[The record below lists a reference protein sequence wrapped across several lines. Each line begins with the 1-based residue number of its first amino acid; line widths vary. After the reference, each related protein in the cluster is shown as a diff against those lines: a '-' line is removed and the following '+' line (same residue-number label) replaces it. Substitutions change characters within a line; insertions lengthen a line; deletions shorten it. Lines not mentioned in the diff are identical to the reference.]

1 MASNQSIADRI
12 KSFGT
17 MLAGAEANASDLAS
31 QAEHTGELRL
41 SMDGTQEALAR
52 QGHYKRLA
60 QEASR
65 DLDQWLA
72 RGMEAYWRLR
82 LGVQSQ
88 YGPRSE
94 MMAEFGLQPL
104 RPAAKPASK
113 PPKPP
118 VESVKNESANKKP
131 SDTGANPSQTA
142 TPKTDS
148 ST

>member
-1 MASNQSIADRI
+1 MASNTSIADRI
-12 KSFGT
+12 KSYGT

-31 QAEHTGELRL
+31 QAEHANELKL
-41 SMDGTQEALAR
+41 SLEGTQEALAR
-52 QGHYKRLA
+52 QARYKRLA
-60 QEASR
+60 QEATR
-65 DLDQWLA
+65 DLDRWLA
-72 RGMEAYWRLR
+72 RGLDAYWRLR
-82 LGVQSQ
+82 LGVQSH

-104 RPAAKPASK
+104 RPAAKPAAK
-113 PPKPP
+113 PEKPP
-118 VESVKNESANKKP
+118 VESVNNESANKKP